1 MKTYLIILTTVLF
14 SLSFTVVTY
23 ILSVQHFERWQVSLM
38 THVPIAL
45 LCIII
50 HASEYAGLNTQSDR
64 DFQMIGKVNLCVFL
78 IVYCLNSYGL
88 VSGAIHKLFV
98 FYGLNFVGLTMV
110 MVSAY
115 RHGNFKN

>member
-38 THVPIAL
+38 THVPLAL
-45 LCIII
+45 LCLII

-88 VSGAIHKLFV
+88 VSGAIYKLFV